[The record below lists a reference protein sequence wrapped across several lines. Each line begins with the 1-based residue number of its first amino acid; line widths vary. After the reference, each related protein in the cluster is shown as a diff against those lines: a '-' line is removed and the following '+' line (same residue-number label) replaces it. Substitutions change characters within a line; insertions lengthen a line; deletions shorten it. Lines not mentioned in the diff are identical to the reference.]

1 MNALLQLLP
10 AWKSFLPARLARWTR
25 RHWGFEKH
33 AAPHRPGFY
42 GPAPSSRERFEE
54 EARQARRESMM
65 L

>member
-10 AWKSFLPARLARWTR
+10 AWKAFLPARLARWNR
-25 RHWGFEKH
+25 RRWSFEKH
-33 AAPHRPGFY
+33 AAPHRPGWY
-42 GPAPSSRERFEE
+42 GQAPASQERFEQ

>member
-10 AWKSFLPARLARWTR
+10 AWREFFPARLARWKR
-25 RHWGFEKH
+25 RHWSFEKYE
-33 AAPHRPGFY
+33 APRRPGFY
-42 GPAPSSRERFEE
+42 GPAPKSHERFEQ